1 MLSAFI
7 KNIFAARISI
17 DYDDFVLLLS
27 FCLDFSFFRK
37 RGLSAPR
44 NMDRVEQLINQG
56 ALNFSNKT
64 KLRLSHRQTLDQR
77 GGQLCLIPMEK
88 AQRKKES
95 GFYAFQ
101 PELID

>member
-44 NMDRVEQLINQG
+44 NTDRVEQLINQG

-64 KLRLSHRQTLDQR
+64 KLRLSHRQTPDQR
-77 GGQLCLIPMEK
+77 GRSIMFDPYGESA
-88 AQRKKES
+88 AQKKRVDFTLFNQS
-95 GFYAFQ
+95 
-101 PELID
+101 